1 MIVGEKKG
9 NGRGEKR
16 EDEREKAGEEG
27 EGKMERSQRLGCH
40 PSCWDLREPVSLA
53 TQPAG
58 GQGQTWRREARA
70 RQEGRQAKATETW
83 LAGEGEV
90 EQR

>member
-1 MIVGEKKG
+1 MRERKQ
-9 NGRGEKR
+9 KR
-16 EDEREKAGEEG
+16 EKGET
-27 EGKMERSQRLGCH
+27 KRSQSLGGR

-53 TQPAG
+53 TEPER
-58 GQGQTWRREARA
+58 GQRQTWRGEARA